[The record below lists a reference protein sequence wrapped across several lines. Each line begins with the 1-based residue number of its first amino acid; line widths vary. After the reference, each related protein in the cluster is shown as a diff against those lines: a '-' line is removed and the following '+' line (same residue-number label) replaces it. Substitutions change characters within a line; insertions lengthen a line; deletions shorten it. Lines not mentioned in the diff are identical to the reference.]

1 MKAIVFDASVGKYI
15 RTMVLG
21 KFSKKFFYN
30 RLSCIQLKDIPE
42 PKLPSEDYVKIKTTY
57 AGICGSD
64 LNLIFLHDSPSTS
77 PFASFPFV
85 IGHENLGVIVERGK
99 NVTEFEIGDR
109 VIVDPVLDCDARE
122 LPRCPSCQEEEFSTC
137 LNITEG
143 KLKPGTIMGACSS
156 TGGSW
161 GEYFIAHKS
170 QVIKVPN
177 SVKDEEAIL
186 VDPLASALHPVMRNF
201 PKNSDKVL
209 VYGAGIIGLLVVW
222 SLRKLGCK
230 ADITVIA
237 KYKFQADLAMEF
249 GANRVVRPSED
260 YLDELAKVC
269 GAKVFKPMIGEKV
282 LLGGF
287 DKVFD
292 CVGSKKTIRDG
303 MWLTKQRGSYIL
315 VGLASVVKDLDL
327 TPIWFKELNVKG
339 AYCYSTENVNGYRIS
354 TYQLALNL
362 IQQFGIPYEKL
373 ITHYFK
379 IEDYQKAIEVAS
391 SKGSEKSIKV
401 VFKFL

>member
-1 MKAIVFDASVGKYI
+1 MKAVVFDANVAKYI
-15 RTMVLG
+15 RTLLLG
-21 KFSKKFFYN
+21 KISKKFFYN
-30 RLSCIQLKDIPE
+30 RFSCIQLKDIPE
-42 PKLPSEDYVKIKTTY
+42 PELPSENYVKIKTTY

-85 IGHENLGVIVERGK
+85 IGHENIGVIVEKGK
-99 NVTEFEIGDR
+99 AVSEFEIGDR

-143 KLKPGTIMGACSS
+143 KLSPGTIMGACST

-161 GEYFIAHKS
+161 GEYFVAHRS
-170 QVIKVPN
+170 QVIKVPDT
-177 SVKDEEAIL
+177 VKDQEAIL
-186 VDPLASALHPVMRNF
+186 VDPLASALHPVVRNF
-201 PKNSDKVL
+201 PKNSEKIL

-222 SLRKLGCK
+222 SLRKLGSN

-237 KYKFQADLAMEF
+237 KYDFQADLALEF
-249 GANRVVRPSED
+249 GANRVVKPREG
-260 YLDELAKVC
+260 YLDDLAKVVQ
-269 GAKVFKPMIGEKV
+269 AKVFRPMIGDKV

-315 VGLASVVKDLDL
+315 VGLASVIEKVDL

-339 AYCYSTENVNGYRIS
+339 AYCYSTENINEYRMS
-354 TYQLALNL
+354 TYQLALSL
-362 IQQFGIPYEKL
+362 IQQHKIPYEKL

-379 IEDYQKAIEVAS
+379 LEDYQKAIEVAS